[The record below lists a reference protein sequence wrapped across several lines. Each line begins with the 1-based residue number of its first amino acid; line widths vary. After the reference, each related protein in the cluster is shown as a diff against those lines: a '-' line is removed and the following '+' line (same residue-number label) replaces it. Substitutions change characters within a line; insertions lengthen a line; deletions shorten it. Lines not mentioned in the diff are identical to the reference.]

1 MSQVREVKENKT
13 TKKYSI
19 SRQISR
25 YMVFIAFAAI
35 LVSFIFNAVFITGF
49 SVIRR
54 ENVLAKAYNV
64 LSATSKTGELYEDDY
79 NNEFETLCSNEN
91 LQVLIC
97 DASGNVLRSSQGS
110 NSMMIRQLYNSML
123 SRDEDNRVLV
133 KSSSDYSI
141 LKLKD
146 PQFES
151 EFLVLWGTLPDSN
164 LILIRSGLGSIK
176 QSMHFTSRVLL
187 AAGVI
192 AVLLA
197 WVVSIFLSQRVTEPV
212 VRLTKISKQMTE
224 LDFNAKYV
232 PGKKPN
238 EIDDLGIHMNE
249 LSEKLEK
256 TIQELVQA
264 NNDLQ
269 RDLDL
274 REKNEKMRR
283 EFSSSVSHE
292 LKTPLAL
299 IMGYAE
305 GLSDA
310 VADDNAEDRKYYCD
324 VIVDEAEKM
333 NRIVKELL
341 DLSHLEYGEKILSLE
356 RFDVTEVI
364 EGVIRSNSILTD
376 KNGIKVS
383 FIHNGSAYVWSDP
396 FFTEQVITNYFSNAI
411 HYCEYEKKIE
421 VKITERESDYR
432 ISVFNSGNPIP
443 EESIPHLWEK
453 FYKVDKA
460 RTREYGGSGI
470 GLSIVKAIMDDLH
483 KECGVINH
491 TNGVEF
497 YFDLDKSSKNI

>member
-1 MSQVREVKENKT
+1 MSQVREV
-13 TKKYSI
+13 TKKNKEYKLS
-19 SRQISR
+19 SQITG
-25 YMVFIAFAAI
+25 YMVLIAFGAI
-35 LVSFIFNAVFITGF
+35 FLSFVLNWLFMMKFA
-49 SVIRR
+49 VIRR
-54 ENVLAKAYNV
+54 ENILEKAY
-64 LSATSKTGELYEDDY
+64 KTFSDGSDKGTLYDNSY
-79 NNEFETLCSNEN
+79 NDQFETLCSNEN

-97 DASGNVLRSSQGS
+97 TPSGEVVRSSQGS
-110 NSMMIRQLYNSML
+110 NAMMITQLYRSML
-123 SRDEDNRVLV
+123 SRDQNSRELI
-133 KSSSDYSI
+133 KTSSDYSI

-146 PQFES
+146 PQVS
-151 EFLVLWGTLPDSN
+151 AEFLALWGTLPDSN
-164 LILIRSGLGSIK
+164 LILIRSGLGSLR
-176 QSMHFTSRVLL
+176 QSAQFTSRVLIV
-187 AAGVI
+187 AGII
-192 AVLLA
+192 AVCGA
-197 WVVSIFLSQRVTEPV
+197 WCASIFFSYRITEPV
-212 VRLTKISKQMTE
+212 VKLTKLSKKMAE
-224 LDFNAKYV
+224 LDFEAKYV

-249 LSEKLEK
+249 LSEALEK
-256 TIQELVQA
+256 TIQELRQA
-264 NNDLQ
+264 NADLQ

-274 REKNEKMRR
+274 REENEKMRR

-299 IMGYAE
+299 IRGYAE

-324 VIVDEAEKM
+324 VIIDEAEKM

-341 DLSHLEYGEKILSLE
+341 DLSHLEYGEKIMNLE

-364 EGVIRSNSILTD
+364 SGVIRSNSILTN
-376 KNGIKVS
+376 KNGITVS
-383 FIHNGSAYVWSDP
+383 FIHNGPAYVWSDP

-411 HYCEYEKKIE
+411 HYCENEKKIE
-421 VKITERESDYR
+421 VKVIEREKDYR

-483 KECGVINH
+483 KECGVENH

-497 YFDLDKSSKNI
+497 YFDLDK

>member
-1 MSQVREVKENKT
+1 MSQVREVKENKN

-110 NSMMIRQLYNSML
+110 KSMMIRQLYNSML

-192 AVLLA
+192 AVLIA

-256 TIQELVQA
+256 TIQELVKA

-269 RDLDL
+269 RDLDW
-274 REKNEKMRR
+274 REEKEKMRG
-283 EFSSSVSHE
+283 EFWSGVS
-292 LKTPLAL
+292 
-299 IMGYAE
+299 
-305 GLSDA
+305 
-310 VADDNAEDRKYYCD
+310 
-324 VIVDEAEKM
+324 
-333 NRIVKELL
+333 
-341 DLSHLEYGEKILSLE
+341 
-356 RFDVTEVI
+356 
-364 EGVIRSNSILTD
+364 
-376 KNGIKVS
+376 
-383 FIHNGSAYVWSDP
+383 
-396 FFTEQVITNYFSNAI
+396 
-411 HYCEYEKKIE
+411 
-421 VKITERESDYR
+421 
-432 ISVFNSGNPIP
+432 
-443 EESIPHLWEK
+443 
-453 FYKVDKA
+453 
-460 RTREYGGSGI
+460 
-470 GLSIVKAIMDDLH
+470 
-483 KECGVINH
+483 
-491 TNGVEF
+491 
-497 YFDLDKSSKNI
+497 